1 MDMSEDTP
9 QTLLLVDDEPNTLS
23 ALRRMFRREPYEI
36 LMAGSG
42 TEGLQLLQDHDVGV
56 IISDYRM
63 PEMTGVEFLR
73 AVKSLYPDTLRIV
86 LSGFTDLQ
94 SVTAAVNEGAVYK
107 FLTKP
112 WDDAELREITRE
124 AFRLHALQ
132 CENRRLNEELRTAN
146 TELERFNRE
155 LERRV
160 EEKTRHLEIHSAS
173 LRTSQQIL
181 DSLPAGVLGVDLEG
195 VVVYANTR
203 ASELLG
209 ETGGALVG
217 APLQRILPEL
227 AAVIADS
234 SEDSIHARFS
244 LDAERR
250 IDSRAKRLGSGASSR
265 GWVISFFE

>member
-42 TEGLQLLQDHDVGV
+42 AQGLQLLEAHEVGV

-73 AVKSLYPDTLRIV
+73 TVKARYPETLRIV

-112 WDDAELREITRE
+112 WDDTELREVTRE

-132 CENRRLNEELRTAN
+132 RENRLLNEQLRAAN

-160 EEKTRHLEIHSAS
+160 EEKTRHLEIHAAS
-173 LRTSQQIL
+173 LRVSQQIL

-195 VVVYANTR
+195 VIVYANTR
-203 ASELLG
+203 ASDMMG
-209 ETGGALVG
+209 EAGGALVG
-217 APLQRILPEL
+217 ALLQRILPDL
-227 AAVIADS
+227 ATAIADTP
-234 SEDSIHARFS
+234 EDSIHARFS
-244 LDAERR
+244 LAGESK
-250 IDSRAKRLGSGASSR
+250 IDTSAQRLGRGGASR
-265 GWVISFFE
+265 GWVITFFE